1 MASTLERYLAHDEQ
15 VVLDVRRHLSV
26 LVRPAFVVAA
36 VITGTAIVGFVL
48 TPGSTRG
55 VVDTVCG
62 LVALFFVLR
71 LAWKVWE
78 WWADR
83 IVVTDERIFEISGVL
98 TRSVASM
105 PVSRVTD
112 MTYKRT
118 IGGRILGYGEV
129 IVESAGQEQG
139 ISSIDHIPQPD
150 HFYRTVT
157 SLVTAGLPK
166 LIEDQPPGFDRSPD
180 QDDTGPLPRVTL

>member
-1 MASTLERYLAHDEQ
+1 MATLERYLAHDEQ
-15 VVLDVRRHLSV
+15 VVLDVRRHLAV
-26 LVRPAFVVAA
+26 LVGPASVVALVIAVAA
-36 VITGTAIVGFVL
+36 VVGVVL
-48 TPGSTRG
+48 TPGSSHG
-55 VVDTVCG
+55 VVDTLCG
-62 LVALFFVLR
+62 AVTLFFVLR
-71 LAWKVWE
+71 LAWRVWE

-83 IVVTDERIFEISGVL
+83 IVVTDERIFEVSGVL
-98 TRSVASM
+98 TRRVASM

-139 ISSIDHIPQPD
+139 LSAIDHIPQPD

-166 LIEDQPPGFDRSPD
+166 LMEDQPSFD
-180 QDDTGPLPRVTL
+180 QDDTGPLPRITL

>member
-1 MASTLERYLAHDEQ
+1 
-15 VVLDVRRHLSV
+15 V
-26 LVRPAFVVAA
+26 
-36 VITGTAIVGFVL
+36 VL
-48 TPGSTRG
+48 TPGSTHG

-62 LVALFFVLR
+62 AVALFFVLR
-71 LAWKVWE
+71 LAWRIWD

-98 TRSVASM
+98 TRRVASM

-139 ISSIDHIPQPD
+139 LSSIDHIPQPD

-166 LIEDQPPGFDRSPD
+166 LMEDQPHFD

>member
-1 MASTLERYLAHDEQ
+1 MPSSLDRYLAHDEQ
-15 VVLDVRRHLSV
+15 VVLEVRRHLAV
-26 LVRPAFVVAA
+26 LIGPALRLAVVIVAAA
-36 VITGTAIVGFVL
+36 VIGLVL
-48 TPGSTRG
+48 TPGTTRG
-55 VVDTVCG
+55 IVDTVCAA
-62 LVALFFVLR
+62 VALFFVLR
-71 LAWKVWE
+71 LAWRVWE
-78 WWADR
+78 WWVDR
-83 IVVTDERIFEISGVL
+83 IVVTDERIFEVSGVL
-98 TRSVASM
+98 TRRVASM
-105 PVSRVTD
+105 PVARVTD

-118 IGGRILGYGEV
+118 IVGRILGYGEV

-166 LIEDQPPGFDRSPD
+166 LMQDATGGAYD